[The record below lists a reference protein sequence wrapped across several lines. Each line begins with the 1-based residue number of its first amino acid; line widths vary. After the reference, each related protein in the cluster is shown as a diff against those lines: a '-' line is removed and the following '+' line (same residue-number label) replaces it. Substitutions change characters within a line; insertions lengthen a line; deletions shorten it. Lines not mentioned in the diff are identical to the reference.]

1 MLRMTCCLSD
11 HSALLL
17 RMEGQGR
24 NLWVLLA
31 NAPGS
36 SHNQPKRGHCSP
48 VFSLFVS
55 VGAKATGKG
64 AFSDLPQKSDHTLS
78 SPHPTSL

>member
-1 MLRMTCCLSD
+1 MTCRLPD

-24 NLWVLLA
+24 SLWGAFGKCPLGPSRTSLNVA
-31 NAPGS
+31 TV
-36 SHNQPKRGHCSP
+36 SP